1 MISIV
6 SDGRDR
12 PLKGRRGLLLRD
24 TSTKRRKELNIVLR
38 DTDWCFVNEDANIA
52 YDSFLE

>member
-38 DTDWCFVNEDANIA
+38 DTGWCFVNEDANIA